1 MDGSLFA
8 FAAEMFGSARA
19 KRCLGHS
26 LAIELW
32 VHEKMPTS
40 RLGEEAGTHR
50 VDGGVRSAVAS
61 RLTTLP
67 IDSPIVLHGWFLVYR
82 VERLCCAIACGGSVL
97 HSCTAEWARRS
108 RDVLLAVRVRKVR
121 APEGGMPANGRA
133 E

>member
-8 FAAEMFGSARA
+8 FAAEARDAARA
-19 KRCLGHS
+19 QCCPSCLF
-26 LAIELW
+26 AIGLS

-67 IDSPIVLHGWFLVYR
+67 IDATIVTHGRFLVYR
-82 VERLCCAIACGGSVL
+82 VERLRCAIACGSGVL

>member
-8 FAAEMFGSARA
+8 FADEVRDASRVQCCPV
-19 KRCLGHS
+19 CL
-26 LAIELW
+26 LAIGLS

-40 RLGEEAGTHR
+40 SLGEEAGTHR

-67 IDSPIVLHGWFLVYR
+67 IDDPIVLHGRFLVYR
-82 VERLCCAIACGGSVL
+82 VERLCCAIACGNGVL

>member
-1 MDGSLFA
+1 MDGSLFV
-8 FAAEMFGSARA
+8 FAADVRDTTRA
-19 KRCLGHS
+19 QCCPGCLQ
-26 LAIELW
+26 AIGLS

-50 VDGGVRSAVAS
+50 VDGGVRSAVVS

-67 IDSPIVLHGWFLVYR
+67 IDGTIVAHGRFLVYR
-82 VERLCCAIACGGSVL
+82 VERLRCAIACGNGVL
-97 HSCTAEWARRS
+97 HSCTAEWARRL
-108 RDVLLAVRVRKVR
+108 RDVLLAARVRKVR

>member
-1 MDGSLFA
+1 MGGSLFY
-8 FAAEMFGSARA
+8 FAGETAECR
-19 KRCLGHS
+19 LGRT
-26 LAIELW
+26 LAIKLSR
-32 VHEKMPTS
+32 HEKTPTS

-67 IDSPIVLHGWFLVYR
+67 IDGTIVTHGRFLVYR
-82 VERLCCAIACGGSVL
+82 VERAGYAIACGGGVL
-97 HSCTAEWARRS
+97 HFCTAEWARRS
-108 RDVLLAVRVRKVR
+108 RDVLLAARVRKVR

>member
-1 MDGSLFA
+1 
-8 FAAEMFGSARA
+8 MFLCPAHIVCDETSG
-19 KRCLGHS
+19 CLPFEPYR
-26 LAIELW
+26 LLLNYR
-32 VHEKMPTS
+32 HEKTPTS

-67 IDSPIVLHGWFLVYR
+67 IDGTIVAHGRFLVYR
-82 VERLCCAIACGGSVL
+82 VERLRCAIALGGGVL
-97 HSCTAEWARRS
+97 HFCTAEWARRS
-108 RDVLLAVRVRKVR
+108 RDVPLAARVRKVR

>member
-1 MDGSLFA
+1 MGGSLFC
-8 FAAEMFGSARA
+8 F
-19 KRCLGHS
+19 
-26 LAIELW
+26 AIETADCRQRFSFAIALSR
-32 VHEKMPTS
+32 HEKIPTS

-67 IDSPIVLHGWFLVYR
+67 IDATIVTHERFLVYR
-82 VERLCCAIACGGSVL
+82 VERLCRVGMLGGGVL
-97 HSCTAEWARRS
+97 HSFTAEWARRS
-108 RDVLLAVRVRKVR
+108 RDVLLAARVRKVR

>member
-1 MDGSLFA
+1 
-8 FAAEMFGSARA
+8 MF
-19 KRCLGHS
+19 
-26 LAIELW
+26 AIETAGCRQRSSFAIALSRY
-32 VHEKMPTS
+32 EKMPTS

-67 IDSPIVLHGWFLVYR
+67 IDATIVTHERFLVYR
-82 VERLCCAIACGGSVL
+82 VERLCCVVMLGGGVL
-97 HSCTAEWARRS
+97 HSFTAEWARRS
-108 RDVLLAVRVRKVR
+108 RDVLLAARVRKVR

>member
-1 MDGSLFA
+1 MGGSLFCFDNGSPVDCCLSHP
-8 FAAEMFGSARA
+8 FAIALLRY
-19 KRCLGHS
+19 
-26 LAIELW
+26 
-32 VHEKMPTS
+32 EKMPTS

-67 IDSPIVLHGWFLVYR
+67 IDGIIVAHGRFLVYR
-82 VERLCCAIACGGSVL
+82 VEHTCRVIACGNGVL

-121 APEGGMPANGRA
+121 APEGGMPVNGRA

>member
-1 MDGSLFA
+1 MGGSLFCFGA
-8 FAAEMFGSARA
+8 ESAADCRLSRPF
-19 KRCLGHS
+19 
-26 LAIELW
+26 AIELSR
-32 VHEKMPTS
+32 HEKTPTS

-67 IDSPIVLHGWFLVYR
+67 IDGTIVAHGWFLVYR

>member
-1 MDGSLFA
+1 MDGSLFCFPLDTA
-8 FAAEMFGSARA
+8 VCRQRSSFAIGLSRY
-19 KRCLGHS
+19 
-26 LAIELW
+26 
-32 VHEKMPTS
+32 EKMPTS

-67 IDSPIVLHGWFLVYR
+67 IDGTIVTHGRFLVYR
-82 VERLCCAIACGGSVL
+82 VERTCRAIACGDGVL
-97 HSCTAEWARRS
+97 NSCTAEWARRS
-108 RDVLLAVRVRKVR
+108 RDVLLAARVRKVR

>member
-1 MDGSLFA
+1 MDGSLFV
-8 FAAEMFGSARA
+8 FAVEMLDAPCVLC
-19 KRCLGHS
+19 CLDFWF
-26 LAIELW
+26 AIALSR
-32 VHEKMPTS
+32 HEKMPTS

-67 IDSPIVLHGWFLVYR
+67 IDPTIVAHGRFLVYR
-82 VERLCCAIACGGSVL
+82 VERACCAIACGDGVL
-97 HSCTAEWARRS
+97 HFCTAEWARRS
-108 RDVLLAVRVRKVR
+108 RDVLLAARVRKVR

>member
-1 MDGSLFA
+1 MTDCRLSRPFA
-8 FAAEMFGSARA
+8 IALS
-19 KRCLGHS
+19 
-26 LAIELW
+26 W
-32 VHEKMPTS
+32 HEKTPTS

-67 IDSPIVLHGWFLVYR
+67 IDGTIVLHDEVLGFSVYR
-82 VERLCCAIACGGSVL
+82 VERLRCVAARGGGVL

>member
-8 FAAEMFGSARA
+8 FAAEVRDAARA
-19 KRCLGHS
+19 QCCPVSL
-26 LAIELW
+26 LAIGLS

-67 IDSPIVLHGWFLVYR
+67 IDNLIVLHGVVLGLSCR
-82 VERLCCAIACGGSVL
+82 TLALCHCLRQRCATLL
-97 HSCTAEWARRS
+97 HC
-108 RDVLLAVRVRKVR
+108 
-121 APEGGMPANGRA
+121 
-133 E
+133 

>member
-1 MDGSLFA
+1 MGGSLFC
-8 FAAEMFGSARA
+8 FASEIAGCWLSRPF
-19 KRCLGHS
+19 
-26 LAIELW
+26 AIKLSR
-32 VHEKMPTS
+32 HEKTPTS

-67 IDSPIVLHGWFLVYR
+67 IDGTIVAHGRFLVYR
-82 VERLCCAIACGGSVL
+82 VKRLCCAIACGGSVL

-108 RDVLLAVRVRKVR
+108 RDVLLAARVRKVR

>member
-1 MDGSLFA
+1 
-8 FAAEMFGSARA
+8 
-19 KRCLGHS
+19 
-26 LAIELW
+26 
-32 VHEKMPTS
+32 MPTS

-50 VDGGVRSAVAS
+50 VDGGVRSAVVS

-67 IDSPIVLHGWFLVYR
+67 IDGTIVAHERFLVYR
-82 VERLCCAIACGGSVL
+82 VERLRCAIACGNGVL

-108 RDVLLAVRVRKVR
+108 RDVLLAARVRKVR

>member
-1 MDGSLFA
+1 M
-8 FAAEMFGSARA
+8 
-19 KRCLGHS
+19 K
-26 LAIELW
+26 
-32 VHEKMPTS
+32 KPTS
-40 RLGEEAGTHR
+40 RLGEEAVTHR

-67 IDSPIVLHGWFLVYR
+67 IDGTIVTHGRFLVYR
-82 VERLCCAIACGGSVL
+82 VERACCVASCVGGVL
-97 HSCTAEWARRS
+97 HSCTAEWARRL